1 MRSALAT
8 LGQMA
13 VAVLVAVVVA
23 VVSLTA
29 IAGVQWPAFPSSN
42 QLHALTTVGQVG
54 CLAGLVAVGWVWHSF
69 TGRVR
74 RLAQLGGLVFV
85 SAFTVVTLGMPL
97 GATKLYLFGISVDQ
111 QFRTE
116 YLTRLADSPA
126 LRDMTYLGLPPF
138 YPPGWFWIGGRA
150 AALSGTPAW
159 EVFKPWAITS
169 ITVAVAVALVLWWR
183 MVRFEYALIV
193 TTATA
198 AVTLAY
204 GSPEPYSAMIT
215 VLLPPVLVL
224 TWSGLC
230 AGECRAGGTP
240 ETAERAAG
248 GAPGSAERAAGQAPG
263 SAERETNFT
272 VDAERE
278 TNFTL
283 AAGEASVAASETPR
297 SGWAAV
303 VGAGLFLGFTAT
315 WYTLLFGFTAF
326 AVGLMALW
334 LAGLRWRRH
343 GVRAALEPLRRLAVI
358 VGIAVA
364 IGCTTWLPF
373 LVRAARNPVSN
384 TGSAQHYLPADGAEL
399 TFPMLQFTLLGV
411 VCMAGTLWLVLRAR
425 ASVRAGALAIGVLA
439 VYLWSLLSMLTTLA
453 RTTLLSFRLQPT
465 LSVLLV
471 AAGAFGLVEAA
482 LALRRRSRAV
492 IPVAG
497 AIGLAAAIAFSQDI
511 PDVLR
516 PDLTIAYTD
525 TDGHGQRGD
534 RRPPSAEK
542 FYASIDDVITRETGR
557 PRDQTVVMTADYS
570 FLSFYP
576 YWGFQG
582 LTSHYANPLAQFDLR
597 AAQID
602 KWSKLKTADEL
613 LHALDSCPWP
623 PPTVFLMRHGANNTY
638 TLRLAEDVYP
648 NQPNVRRYTVELRAA
663 LFDSPRF
670 AVHRVG
676 PFVLA
681 IRKPAA

>member
-1 MRSALAT
+1 MRNALASV
-8 LGQMA
+8 GQMA
-13 VAVLVAVVVA
+13 AAAVVA
-23 VVSLTA
+23 VIVAVPSLVA

-54 CLAGLVAVGWVWHSF
+54 CLAGLVAVGWVWRRG
-69 TGRVR
+69 GRYR

-138 YPPGWFWIGGRA
+138 YPPGWFWIGGRV
-150 AALSGTPAW
+150 AALTGIPAW
-159 EVFKPWAITS
+159 EVYKPWAITS
-169 ITVAVAVALVLWWR
+169 ITIAVAVALVLWWR
-183 MVRFEYALIV
+183 MIRFEHALIV

-204 GSPEPYSAMIT
+204 SSPEPYAAMIT

-224 TWSGLC
+224 TWSGL
-230 AGECRAGGTP
+230 RAGARERDATVTP
-240 ETAERAAG
+240 EL
-248 GAPGSAERAAGQAPG
+248 GAPPACGGH
-263 SAERETNFT
+263 
-272 VDAERE
+272 
-278 TNFTL
+278 
-283 AAGEASVAASETPR
+283 ASVARDDDGHAGVALEPR
-297 SGWAAV
+297 AGGWAAV
-303 VGAGLFLGFTAT
+303 VGAGIFLGFAAT
-315 WYTLLFGFTAF
+315 WYTLLVAFSAFT
-326 AVGLMALW
+326 VLLMALL
-334 LAGLRWRRH
+334 LAGSRWRQG
-343 GVRAALEPLRRLAVI
+343 GVKAALDPLRRLAVI
-358 VGIAVA
+358 TVIAAA
-364 IGCTTWLPF
+364 IASTTWLPF
-373 LVRAARNPVSN
+373 LLRAARSPVSN

-399 TFPMLQFTLLGV
+399 TFPMLQFSLLGAI
-411 VCMAGTLWLVLRAR
+411 CMLGTLWLVVRAR
-425 ASVRAGALAIGVLA
+425 TSVRAGALAVGVLA

-465 LSVLLV
+465 LTALLV
-471 AAGAFGLVEAA
+471 AAGAFGFLEAVRA
-482 LALRRRSRAV
+482 LTARGADRGWGRGLEKAT

-534 RRPPSAEK
+534 RRPPSSEK
-542 FYASIDDVITRETGR
+542 FYSDIDAAILKVTGK

-570 FLSFYP
+570 FLSYYP

-597 AAQID
+597 AAQIE
-602 KWSKLKTADEL
+602 KWSKLKTPDEFI
-613 LHALDSCPWP
+613 HALDTSPWR
-623 PPTVFLMRHGANNTY
+623 PPTVFLMRRGANSNY
-638 TLRLAEDVYP
+638 TLRLAQDVYP
-648 NQPNVRRYTVELRAA
+648 NQPNVRRYTVELPAA
-663 LFDSPRF
+663 LFADPRF
-670 AVHRVG
+670 VVDSIG

-681 IRKPAA
+681 IRKPVV

>member
-1 MRSALAT
+1 MRNALAT

-13 VAVLVAVVVA
+13 LAALVAVAVA
-23 VVSLTA
+23 VVSLIA
-29 IAGVQWPAFPSSN
+29 ISGVQWPAFPSSN

-54 CLAGLVAVGWVWHSF
+54 CLAGLVATGWVW
-69 TGRVR
+69 R
-74 RLAQLGGLVFV
+74 RGHRLIAQLGGLVFV
-85 SAFTVVTLGMPL
+85 SAFTVVTLGIPL

-116 YLTRLADSPA
+116 YVTRLADSPA

-169 ITVAVAVALVLWWR
+169 IAVAVAVALVLWWR

-193 TTATA
+193 TAATA

-224 TWSGLC
+224 TWSGLRAADRPD
-230 AGECRAGGTP
+230 AGRRAGW
-240 ETAERAAG
+240 
-248 GAPGSAERAAGQAPG
+248 GA
-263 SAERETNFT
+263 
-272 VDAERE
+272 VI
-278 TNFTL
+278 
-283 AAGEASVAASETPR
+283 
-297 SGWAAV
+297 
-303 VGAGLFLGFTAT
+303 GAGIFLGWTAT
-315 WYTLLFGFTAF
+315 WYTLLFGFSAF
-326 AVGLMALW
+326 AIGLMALW
-334 LAGLRWRRH
+334 LAGVRWHRD
-343 GVRAALEPLRRLAVI
+343 GVKAALDPLRRLAVI
-358 VGIAVA
+358 AGIAVV

-373 LVRAARNPVSN
+373 LVRAARSPISN
-384 TGSAQHYLPADGAEL
+384 TGGAAHYLPADGAEL

-411 VCMAGTLWLVLRAR
+411 VAMIGTLWLVVRAR
-425 ASVRAGALAIGVLA
+425 SSVRAGALAIGVVA
-439 VYLWSLLSMLTTLA
+439 IYLWSLLSMLTTLA
-453 RTTLLSFRLQPT
+453 RVTLLSFRLQPT

-471 AAGAFGLVEAA
+471 AAGAFGFLEAT
-482 LALRRRSRAV
+482 LALKPRGRAIV
-492 IPVAG
+492 PVAG
-497 AIGLAAAIAFSQDI
+497 AIGLTAAIAFSQDI

-525 TDGHGQRGD
+525 TDGNGQRGD

-542 FYASIDDVITRETGR
+542 FYATIDHDITQVTGK

-613 LHALDSCPWP
+613 IHALDACPWP
-623 PPTVFLMRHGANNTY
+623 PPTVFLMRRGANGNY

-648 NQPNVRRYTVELRAA
+648 NQPNVRRYTVDLRGA

-670 AVHRVG
+670 DVRSVG

-681 IRKPAA
+681 IRKPGA

>member
-1 MRSALAT
+1 MRNALAS
-8 LGQMA
+8 LGQMFA
-13 VAVLVAVVVA
+13 AVLVAILVSM
-23 VVSLTA
+23 VSLIA
-29 IAGVQWPAFPSSN
+29 IARVQWPAFPSSN

-54 CLAGLVAVGWVWHSF
+54 CLIGLLAVGWLWRRG
-69 TGRVR
+69 GRYP
-74 RLAQLGGLVFV
+74 RLGAQLGGVVFC
-85 SAFTVVTLGMPL
+85 SAFSVVTLGMPL

-126 LRDMTYLGLPPF
+126 LHDMTYLGLPAF

-150 AALSGTPAW
+150 AALAGTPAW
-159 EVFKPWAITS
+159 ELYKPWAITS
-169 ITVAVAVALVLWWR
+169 ITIAIAVALVLWWR
-183 MVRFEYALIV
+183 MIRFEYALIV

-204 GSPEPYSAMIT
+204 SSPEPYAAMIT

-224 TWSGLC
+224 TWSGL
-230 AGECRAGGTP
+230 RAGARAVI
-240 ETAERAAG
+240 AERDATVTFG
-248 GAPGSAERAAGQAPG
+248 TERDATVTFE
-263 SAERETNFT
+263 AERETNFT
-272 VDAERE
+272 PE
-278 TNFTL
+278 
-283 AAGEASVAASETPR
+283 AGPQ
-297 SGWAAV
+297 GWAAV

-315 WYTLLFGFTAF
+315 WYSLLFGFTAF
-326 AVGLMALW
+326 TIALMALV
-334 LAGLRWRRH
+334 LVVSRWRR
-343 GVRAALEPLRRLAVI
+343 GGFTAAIDPVRRVAVI
-358 VGIAVA
+358 AVIAAA
-364 IGCTTWLPF
+364 IGATTWLPF
-373 LVRAARNPVSN
+373 VVRAASSPVSGS
-384 TGSAQHYLPADGAEL
+384 GSAFHYLPADGAEL
-399 TFPMLQFTLLGV
+399 TFPMLQFSLLGAI
-411 VCMAGTLWLVLRAR
+411 CLLGTLWLVVRTR
-425 ASVRAGALAIGVLA
+425 SSVRAGALAIGVLA
-439 VYLWSLLSMLTTLA
+439 IYLWSLLSMLTTLA

-471 AAGAFGLVEAA
+471 AAGAFGFIEAT
-482 LALRRRSRAV
+482 LALRQRSRAAL
-492 IPVAG
+492 PVAG

-534 RRPPSAEK
+534 RRPAGSER
-542 FYASIDDVITRETGR
+542 FYPSIDAAIQRVTGK

-570 FLSFYP
+570 FLSYYP

-597 AAQID
+597 AAQIK
-602 KWSKLKTADEL
+602 KWSDLKSPDEFI
-613 LHALDSCPWP
+613 HALDASPWP
-623 PPTVFLMRHGANNTY
+623 PPTVFLMRRGANNDY

-663 LFDSPRF
+663 LFDDPRF
-670 AVHRVG
+670 TVQNVG

-681 IRKPAA
+681 IRRPGAQPAASR